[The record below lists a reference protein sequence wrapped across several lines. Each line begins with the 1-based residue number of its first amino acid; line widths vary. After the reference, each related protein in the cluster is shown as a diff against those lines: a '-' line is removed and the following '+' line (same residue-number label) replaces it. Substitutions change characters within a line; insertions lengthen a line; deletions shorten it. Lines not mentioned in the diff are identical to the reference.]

1 MSRIT
6 WKGIKLIFK
15 NSFQGFKDDKLTK
28 LSGSL
33 AYSTVFSM
41 APLLIVIISICSV
54 FLGRAAVEGKVYE
67 QLSGFVGQDTAI
79 QLQQIIKNASLNGK
93 GTLHIIIGLVTLL
106 IGATAIFG
114 EIQDSIN
121 MIWGLKP
128 KPKKGFLKMLQNRF
142 LSFSVI
148 VSLGFLLLVSLVI
161 SSLVDAFNNYLKLNF
176 PDVTVVVFYI
186 LNSVLTLITTTVIFA
201 VIFRVLPD
209 ADIKWKDVFI
219 GALITAIFFMLGKF
233 AISFY
238 ISKANIGSTYG
249 TAGSLVVLLLWVYY
263 SSLILYFG
271 AEITKAYAVEY
282 GSAIY
287 PNQYAVTT
295 KTVEM
300 STGKKSVQ
308 QKESMSEKIA
318 IKQNKAG

>member
-308 QKESMSEKIA
+308 QKESMS
-318 IKQNKAG
+318 